1 MKIRIAMAGYLPSDK
16 HLFGKIDLLLGQL
29 TGYLCKNN
37 ANADI
42 QMLMSPSYMGGEWM
56 NWNQS
61 HGFPVSTYLMQ
72 EESASVEE
80 GEQIIRMDTSLRN
93 LLGEAMCDKADAL
106 VIVWNEDVTELS
118 GATWELI
125 RIAYD
130 RKAPCIWI
138 STKSK
143 NIYCLWESYY
153 RQYSPQYLEA
163 FCEPLPNGEL
173 QPGFV
178 DEKKGKMLSF
188 WEKRRMN
195 YLKKYKADTAVH
207 PSEGDCLMRQDFA
220 MEREDAD
227 GENIRQIL
235 LKKFEQFDKAAVKWN
250 GRFQAMLYGR
260 SILPFITTIF
270 LAIGF
275 YAETLI
281 GKTFPGILPDFA
293 DGIVVTFAAV
303 LAGIGFLVHG
313 FMNFYVYRLSK
324 SRRIEQWQKEFLY
337 DRYVAEMLRVM
348 IHFLPYGMELNFRK
362 LCVREPRTYMF
373 LKHLADDVPPK
384 EQNLDRHRIRCVLR
398 HAEEMLQEQMTY
410 HETSIKRYENIVKSL
425 EKWGKNI
432 FYIGFVVILVRG
444 VLQFVL
450 APFSISAG
458 ADGMAWISIVRSFL
472 NMLALLLPAWSGY
485 FFTKMQQNNFRYNLD
500 NHQNMLVRLGSMHK
514 RIINATEQDDI
525 SIEVINVMIEELAEV
540 MLVEDTLGWQQQYMS
555 STVKPL

>member
-1 MKIRIAMAGYLPSDK
+1 MKVRITMAGDLPSDQ
-16 HLFGKIDLLLGQL
+16 HLFGMIDLLLDQL

-37 ANADI
+37 ANANI
-42 QMLMSPSYMGGEWM
+42 QMLMSPSYMSGEWM
-56 NWNQS
+56 NWNQT
-61 HGFPVSTYLMQ
+61 HGFPVSNYLMQ
-72 EESASVEE
+72 EESAAMEE
-80 GEQIIRMDTSLRN
+80 GAQIIRMDTSLRS

-153 RQYSPQYLEA
+153 KQYSPQYLEA
-163 FCEPLPNGEL
+163 FCELLPNEEL
-173 QPGFV
+173 HPGALA
-178 DEKKGKMLSF
+178 EKKGKMLSF
-188 WEKRRMN
+188 WMKRRKK
-195 YLKKYKADTAVH
+195 YLKRYKADTAVH
-207 PSEGDCLMRQDFA
+207 PSEEDHLMRQDFA
-220 MEREDAD
+220 MEEEDAD
-227 GENIRQIL
+227 GENIRRIL
-235 LKKFEQFDKAAVKWN
+235 LKKFEQFDNAAVKWN
-250 GRFQAMLYGR
+250 EKFQAVLYER

-281 GKTFPGILPDFA
+281 GKTFSGILPDFA
-293 DGIVVTFAAV
+293 GNIIVKFAAV
-303 LAGIGFLVHG
+303 LAGVGFLVHG
-313 FMNFYVYRLSK
+313 IMNFYVYRLSK
-324 SRRIEQWQKEFLY
+324 SRRIVQWQKEFLY

-362 LCVREPRTYMF
+362 LCAREPKVYMI
-373 LKHLADDVPPK
+373 LKHLADNVQPK
-384 EQNLDRHRIRCVLR
+384 EQKLDRRRILCVLR
-398 HAEEMLQEQMTY
+398 HAEEMIQEQTAY
-410 HETSIKRYENIVKSL
+410 HQASVKRYENIVKSL
-425 EKWGKNI
+425 DKFGKII
-432 FYIGFVVILVRG
+432 FYIGFIMTLVRG
-444 VLQFVL
+444 GLQLVL
-450 APFSISAG
+450 APFSSIY
-458 ADGMAWISIVRSFL
+458 DVAWINIVRSFL

-500 NHQNMLVRLGSMHK
+500 NHQNMLVRLNVMHK
-514 RIINATEQDDI
+514 RIINAIEQDDI

-540 MLVEDTLGWQQQYMS
+540 MLVEDTLVWQQQYMS